1 MTITKKISILKSKF
15 LDKYIMT
22 QEYQNWMEDYFEWRL
37 AHAKLVT
44 KAHIAIVKI
53 TDFDNK
59 LKMLLQV
66 KQNMNWL

>member
-1 MTITKKISILKSKF
+1 MKSKY
-15 LDKYIMT
+15 LGKYIMA
-22 QEYQNWMEDYFEWRL
+22 QEYQNWMKDYFEWRIIL
-37 AHAKLVT
+37 NAHAKLVT

>member
-1 MTITKKISILKSKF
+1 MA
-15 LDKYIMT
+15 

-66 KQNMNWL
+66 KQNMYWLKMN

>member
-1 MTITKKISILKSKF
+1 
-15 LDKYIMT
+15 MT

-37 AHAKLVT
+37 AHAILVT